1 MNQTFRGQPK
11 TMNIPKNILAGQHE
25 ITKDYLSTLD
35 TTHLLDIVEGRT
47 TKMFEI
53 KDLASILHIHPI
65 DLSNTIKV
73 ASGLHPCIFYE
84 EKIMNIAKAM
94 L

>member
-1 MNQTFRGQPK
+1 MLKMNQTFRGQPK

-53 KDLASILHIHPI
+53 KR
-65 DLSNTIKV
+65 
-73 ASGLHPCIFYE
+73 PCEHFAYSPHRF
-84 EKIMNIAKAM
+84 KQYN
-94 L
+94 